1 MNRRR
6 LMSGAMLAVFGATAA
21 NLAGAATAE
30 QPIAFT
36 DLDTLL
42 KQKPLLPG
50 GPSADI
56 VASQHVDASELQ
68 VVVARKIGLHTHEDS
83 MHRIYVA
90 RGRGVFRFA
99 DRSRRV
105 RGGDILTVPK
115 GVVHGFETTRGSEPL
130 VLLVVETPA

>member
-56 VASQHVDASELQ
+56 VASELEPC
-68 VVVARKIGLHTHEDS
+68 R
-83 MHRIYVA
+83 
-90 RGRGVFRFA
+90 
-99 DRSRRV
+99 DR
-105 RGGDILTVPK
+105 LTV
-115 GVVHGFETTRGSEPL
+115 GSRQLSAARCFEASCKTRKTQQHCRHNHKTSQSHHL
-130 VLLVVETPA
+130 VSS